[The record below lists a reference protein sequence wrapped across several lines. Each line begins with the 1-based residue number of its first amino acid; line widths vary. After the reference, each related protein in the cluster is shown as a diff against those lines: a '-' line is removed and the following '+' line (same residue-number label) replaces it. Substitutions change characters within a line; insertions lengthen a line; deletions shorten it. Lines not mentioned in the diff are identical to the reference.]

1 MFSVVSFELVRFT
14 YKLTCSTLERS
25 FVMPNKV
32 SFDFVDGFLIVKVD
46 LNQDGQPLLEL
57 KINAMEVPDEVL
69 SLIQGKKNE
78 VKAA

>member
-1 MFSVVSFELVRFT
+1 MPVS
-14 YKLTCSTLERS
+14 
-25 FVMPNKV
+25 KV